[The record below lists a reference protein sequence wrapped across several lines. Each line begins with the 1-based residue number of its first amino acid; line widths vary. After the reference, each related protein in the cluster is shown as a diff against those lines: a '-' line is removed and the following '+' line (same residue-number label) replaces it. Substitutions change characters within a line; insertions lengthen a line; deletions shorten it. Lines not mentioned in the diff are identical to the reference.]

1 MHMDYAAFVGQT
13 HVAAAS
19 IVFGF
24 ALGWIVGYYGRRNAS
39 SQMALASIT
48 LAALS
53 LLPIQ
58 DAVNAFL
65 WFFSLVAS
73 GFAAGNGFGAWYS
86 DYKQTVAQLE
96 QEIEAV
102 RTTIQQVA
110 VFLIKAQPYTA
121 KQSEKEHL

>member
-1 MHMDYAAFVGQT
+1 MHMDYTAFVGQI

-24 ALGWIVGYYGRRNAS
+24 ALGWIVGYYGRRNVS
-39 SQMALASIT
+39 SQISLASIA
-48 LAALS
+48 LAVLS
-53 LLPIQ
+53 LYPIQ
-58 DAVNAFL
+58 SIVNALL

-102 RTTIQQVA
+102 RTTIQQIA
-110 VFLIKAQPYTA
+110 VFLIKAQPYT
-121 KQSEKEHL
+121 KQDNKEHA

>member
-1 MHMDYAAFVGQT
+1 MDYTVLVGQI

-24 ALGWIVGYYGRRNAS
+24 TLGWIVGYYGRRNIS
-39 SQMALASIT
+39 SQMALASVT
-48 LAALS
+48 LAVLS
-53 LLPIQ
+53 LYPIQ
-58 DAVNAFL
+58 DVVNALL
-65 WFFSLVAS
+65 WFFSLVVS
-73 GFAAGNGFGAWYS
+73 GFAAGDGFGAWYS

-102 RTTIQQVA
+102 RTTIQQIA

-121 KQSEKEHL
+121 KQSEKEHI

>member
-1 MHMDYAAFVGQT
+1 MDYTAFVGQT
-13 HVAAAS
+13 HVAVAS
-19 IVFGF
+19 IVFGI
-24 ALGWIVGYYGRRNAS
+24 AIGWIVGYYGRRNAS
-39 SQMALASIT
+39 SQMALASIA

-53 LLPIQ
+53 LYTIQ
-58 DAVNAFL
+58 DVVNALL
-65 WFFSLVAS
+65 WFLSLMAS

-110 VFLIKAQPYTA
+110 TFLIKAQPYTA
-121 KQSEKEHL
+121 KQSEKEHT

>member
-1 MHMDYAAFVGQT
+1 MHMDYTAFVGQI

-24 ALGWIVGYYGRRNAS
+24 AIGWIVGYYGHRNVS

-53 LLPIQ
+53 LYPIR
-58 DAVNAFL
+58 DIVNALL

-73 GFAAGNGFGAWYS
+73 GFAAGDGLGAWYS

-102 RTTIQQVA
+102 RTTIQQIS
-110 VFLIKAQPYTA
+110 VFLIKAQPYT
-121 KQSEKEHL
+121 KQSEKEHT